1 MGGRREKGDTQVD
14 AGRVRTKVYFFS
26 PEPLTGLTNGG
37 NDYGYSQW
45 HYQEDDRFGW
55 SAHFQ
60 DGQRS
65 DRGFGKG
72 DRDEERAYGWSAA
85 AALTRVALL
94 MALRVDLRLLLV
106 AVALMVAAALLA
118 DLVTTLSMS
127 KE

>member
-1 MGGRREKGDTQVD
+1 M
-14 AGRVRTKVYFFS
+14 YFFF

>member
-1 MGGRREKGDTQVD
+1 M
-14 AGRVRTKVYFFS
+14 YFFF

-45 HYQEDDRFGW
+45 HYQEDDRF
-55 SAHFQ
+55 
-60 DGQRS
+60 
-65 DRGFGKG
+65 
-72 DRDEERAYGWSAA
+72 GWSAA

>member
-1 MGGRREKGDTQVD
+1 MYHTSGVDSKAIAFLLRRHTSRCGKSEI
-14 AGRVRTKVYFFS
+14 TKVYFFS

-94 MALRVDLRLLLV
+94 MAARVDLRLLLV
-106 AVALMVAAALLA
+106 ADQIQAA
-118 DLVTTLSMS
+118 LSMS